1 MTRSGT
7 RRRFDDSASGKSLM
21 VRLLGDQP
29 VSLGFR
35 GLRRLEEFGQMLL
48 AIVHPAQRGD
58 ARRSSATPE
67 RYRELVN
74 ALELPPDRPMPLHEL
89 ERAVPGE
96 ATMSRRM
103 ARIAAEAVITNY
115 CEMKVSDGSAP
126 AMRDQHAKSHAC
138 VTAEF
143 TVREDL
149 PAEFQTDLFRPGER
163 YPATV
168 RFSNGRGRPYSDR
181 KIDARG
187 LSIKLHEVKTT
198 TILREL
204 APDKA
209 PAGEHD
215 FALSSFPIFF
225 CRNVIDYTLLMNAV
239 SAPGA
244 TWREKLGLGL
254 RWLRFVVQ
262 CPRQFYLFLRTA
274 VEGLLTIRNPL
285 TATYHSMSPFLFGER
300 KVVRY
305 LVGPPGGQNQDTR
318 WWTFAFWTQSKS
330 FLQDALV
337 RDLDPHTHQGSD
349 DVVFDFS
356 IRVRHAATTDDV
368 EDASRWWTRPQD
380 GIVRLGSI
388 VIPKQGFLAQNQL
401 YDCEHMVFNPWN
413 CLPQHRPLGSV
424 NRMRLAVYL
433 ASRQVRQKL
442 NMVAS

>member
-7 RRRFDDSASGKSLM
+7 RRQFDDPASGKRLM

-29 VSLGFR
+29 VSVGFR
-35 GLRRLEEFGQMLL
+35 ALRRLSEFGPMLL
-48 AIVHPAQRGD
+48 AIVRPAQKGD

-67 RYRELVN
+67 RYREFVN
-74 ALELPPDRPMPLHEL
+74 ALELPPDRPMPLHGL

-96 ATMSRRM
+96 ATMSRHM

-115 CEMKVSDGSAP
+115 CNAKVSDVSVP
-126 AMRDQHAKSHAC
+126 AMRDQHAKSHGC

-143 TVREDL
+143 TVCDDL
-149 PAEFQTDLFRPGER
+149 PAEFTTDLFRRGAR
-163 YPATV
+163 YPAIV
-168 RFSNGRGRPYSDR
+168 RFSNGVGRRRSDR
-181 KIDARG
+181 RMDARG
-187 LSIKLHEVKTT
+187 MSIKLQKVETK
-198 TILREL
+198 TILSML

-225 CRNVIDYTLLMNAV
+225 CRNVIDYTQLMNAV
-239 SAPGA
+239 SAPSA
-244 TWREKLGLGL
+244 TRREKLGKGR
-254 RWLRFVVQ
+254 RWLGFMFQR
-262 CPRQFYLFLRTA
+262 PRQFYLFLRTA
-274 VEGLLTIRNPL
+274 LESRFTIKNPL
-285 TATYHSMSPFLFGER
+285 TTTYHSMSPYLFGED

-305 LVGPPGGQNQDTR
+305 LVSPADRQNQSSR
-318 WWTFAFWTQSKS
+318 WWTFVFWPRSPS
-330 FLQDALV
+330 FLGEALV
-337 RDLDPHTHQGSD
+337 RDLDPHTHQPGD

-356 IRVRHAATTDDV
+356 VRVRHAATSDDV

-380 GIVRLGSI
+380 KVVRLGSI
-388 VIPKQGFLAQNQL
+388 AIPKQSFLAQNAL

-413 CLPQHRPLGSV
+413 CLPEHRPLGSV

-433 ASRQVRQKL
+433 ASRQVRRKL